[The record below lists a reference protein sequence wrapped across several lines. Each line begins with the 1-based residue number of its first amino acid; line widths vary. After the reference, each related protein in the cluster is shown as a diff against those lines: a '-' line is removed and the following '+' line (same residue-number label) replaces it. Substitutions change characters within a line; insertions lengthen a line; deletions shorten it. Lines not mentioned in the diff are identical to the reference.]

1 MRGLQI
7 DDEFEPGWLFDRDVS
22 WLDASQNL
30 HDLPTDQIAIDLDN
44 ARTARDRCLIEHAGA
59 TQIKPMTGP
68 LRFVIFV
75 AALAVLLAIVM
86 ATDGHPLAVIAA
98 VLVAIFLTG
107 RLTR

>member
-1 MRGLQI
+1 MRRTHL
-7 DDEFEPGWLFDRDVS
+7 
-22 WLDASQNL
+22 
-30 HDLPTDQIAIDLDN
+30 LPAKGTCSTHRTRPLPDQA
-44 ARTARDRCLIEHAGA
+44 AAGA
-59 TQIKPMTGP
+59 TQIKPMTGL

>member
-1 MRGLQI
+1 MPLLAQSRHQL
-7 DDEFEPGWLFDRDVS
+7 
-22 WLDASQNL
+22 L
-30 HDLPTDQIAIDLDN
+30 H
-44 ARTARDRCLIEHAGA
+44 RTC
-59 TQIKPMTGP
+59 P

-86 ATDGHPLAVIAA
+86 ATDGHPLAVTAA